1 MILGIL
7 VPNFDDLDNGVDD
20 IVGDRAFEEVSGL

>member
-7 VPNFDDLDNGVDD
+7 VGKFDDLDNVVDD
-20 IVGDRAFEEVSGL
+20 IVGDRAFEEVSGV